1 MRLFQL
7 IKFLVP
13 RSLRRLRWQTR
24 TPGSHANWLMRGGE
38 PEALLLPS
46 LCDRRRVSIDVGGN
60 VGGYTWLLRPLSKRV
75 IVFEANPNLA
85 ARLAWLCRLTLKTS
99 VTVDNVALSN
109 RSGTTTLR
117 VPVKDDGRSTIQT
130 SNSLGGWET
139 REVRVPMRRL
149 DDFPAFDIGFM
160 KIDVEGHELA
170 VLQGAETQLRRS
182 QPNLLIEATNEH
194 RPDAVASVWAFLEPL
209 GYAGSF
215 LHDGDWVDVGS
226 FDPATHGAVNFVFR
240 PRSEAVAQA

>member
-1 MRLFQL
+1 MFQL

-24 TPGSHANWLMRGGE
+24 TPCSHADWLMRGGE
-38 PEALLLPS
+38 PEALHLSS
-46 LCDRRRVSIDVGGN
+46 LCNRRRVSIDVGGN
-60 VGGYTWLLRPLSKRV
+60 VGGYTWLLYRLSKRV

-85 ARLAWLCRLTLKTS
+85 ARLAWFCRLTLRIS
-99 VTVDNVALSN
+99 VTVHNVALSD

-139 REVRVPMRRL
+139 REVQVRMCRL

-182 QPNLLIEATNEH
+182 KPNLLIEATNEH
-194 RPDAVASVWAFLEPL
+194 RPDAVASVWAFLQPL

-215 LHDGDWVDVGS
+215 LNDGDWVDVGS
-226 FDPATHGAVNFVFR
+226 FDPARHDAANFVFR
-240 PRSEAVAQA
+240 PKV